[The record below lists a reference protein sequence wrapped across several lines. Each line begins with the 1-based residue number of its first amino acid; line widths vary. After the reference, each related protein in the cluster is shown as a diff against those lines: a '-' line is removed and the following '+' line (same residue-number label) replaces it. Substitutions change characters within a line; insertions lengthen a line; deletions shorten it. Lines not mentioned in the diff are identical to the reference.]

1 MEKISVKLN
10 RIMSSIKIITF
21 TFFFCLFQFGYGQ
34 AQLDFVSNID
44 YQELHDA
51 ELNDVWGY
59 VDEVGNEYAVIG
71 TTKGT
76 SIVDVTDP
84 VNPQEIFWLDGAQSI
99 WRDPKVFG
107 DYAYVTTEEEVGMTI
122 IDLSPLPASASLS
135 STVFMGEG
143 SITWESAHNCFIDES
158 GFLYVF
164 GANYGEGGAI
174 IYDVNT
180 TPMMPE
186 EVGIFDTWYVHDGYA
201 RNDTLYLAHVNDG
214 FFSIVDVSDKS
225 NPILLGTQ
233 ITSNSFTHNIWP
245 SDDGQ
250 VVYTTDELPN
260 SFVTSYDITDPTNIV
275 ELDRVQSSPGADV
288 IPHNTFVVND
298 YLVTSYYVDG
308 ITIHDASYPY
318 NLIEVAAYDT
328 YPGQTPTYDGCWGVY
343 PYLPSGNIL
352 GADMTEGFFVL
363 SPNYEKAAYL
373 EGVVTDFSNAS
384 SLNNVSIEIVSSD
397 QYENTNTIGF
407 YASGMAVAGTY
418 DVKYSKVGYFPQ
430 TVSVSLVQGIV
441 TTQDIQLV
449 PIEQFN
455 VTINVMDGGGNP
467 ITDAQISLNHP
478 LISYNGITNGIGE
491 ENFSLFYQESYE
503 LIVGKWG
510 YYTECINP
518 VINISTGVINI
529 TLINGY
535 YDDFS
540 FDFGWT
546 VTGNAE
552 TGEWER
558 GIPNPTTNTVMGSD
572 VFGDCGSMAYVT
584 GNKINVDPDYDDVD
598 NGITIL
604 TSPQMDLT
612 QYANPAFRFSYAFFC
627 NHGPELIDDTL
638 SFMIGN
644 GSEFEIFHQV
654 LPPQGDPMVFED
666 YFLIIPQQTSIT
678 ITNSMT
684 LKVFISDLEPHVN
697 ITEAAFDFFR
707 VEDAW
712 GIEETNSNTFTIFP
726 NPTTESAVI
735 KGASLGSRYK
745 IVSPNGILLK
755 SGIIYSDSHSIEL
768 KNMSSGFYFVLID
781 GVQKKI
787 IKQ

>member
-1 MEKISVKLN
+1 MYTNHSTSL
-10 RIMSSIKIITF
+10 IKSITF
-21 TFFFCLFQFGYGQ
+21 ALFICIVQNAFSQ

-44 YQELHDA
+44 YQQLHDA

-107 DYAYVTTEEEVGMTI
+107 NYAYVTTEEEVGMTI

-180 TPMMPE
+180 TPMAPE
-186 EVGIFDTWYVHDGYA
+186 EVGIFDNWYVHDGFA

-214 FFSIVDVSDKS
+214 FLSLVDISDKS
-225 NPILLGTQ
+225 NPILLGTK

-275 ELDRVQSSPGADV
+275 ELDRIQSSPGADV

-308 ITIHDASYPY
+308 IIIHDATYPY
-318 NLIEVAAYDT
+318 NLIEVASYDT

-352 GADMTEGFFVL
+352 AADMTEGFFVL

-373 EGVVTDFSNAS
+373 EGTVTDFSNAS
-384 SLNNVSIEIVSSD
+384 PLNNVSIEIVSSD
-397 QYENTNTIGF
+397 QDENTNTSGF
-407 YASGMAVAGTY
+407 YASGMADAGSY
-418 DVKYSKVGYFPQ
+418 DVNYSKVGYFPQ
-430 TVSVSLVQGIV
+430 TVTVSLTQGVV
-441 TTQDIQLV
+441 TNQDIQLV
-449 PIEQFN
+449 PIEQFD
-455 VTINVMDGGGNP
+455 VTIKVMDGTGNP
-467 ITDAQISLNHP
+467 VTDAQISLNHP
-478 LISYNGITNGIGE
+478 LIGYDGVTNGIGE
-491 ENFSLFYQESYE
+491 ESFNLFYQESYE

-510 YYTECINP
+510 YYTVCSNPIINTA
-518 VINISTGVINI
+518 TGVIDI
-529 TLINGY
+529 TLEVGY

-558 GIPNPTTNTVMGSD
+558 GIPNPTTNTVMGAD
-572 VFGDCGSMAYVT
+572 VAGDCGSMAYVT

-612 QYANPAFRFSYAFFC
+612 QYTTPAFRFNYAFFC

-638 SFMIGN
+638 SFMISN
-644 GSEFEIFHQV
+644 GSDNEIFHQV
-654 LPPQGDPMVFED
+654 LPPQGDPMVFEE
-666 YFLIIPQQTSIT
+666 YFLIIPQQSSIA

-684 LKVFISDLEPHVN
+684 FKVFVSDLEPHVN
-697 ITEAAFDFFR
+697 ITEAAIDFFR

-712 GIEETNSNTFTIFP
+712 GIEETNLDAFTIFP
-726 NPTTESAVI
+726 NPASESAVI
-735 KGASLGSRYK
+735 KGASVGSFYTF
-745 IVSPNGILLK
+745 ISPTGVVLS
-755 SGIIYSDSHSIEL
+755 SGIIQSESHSVEL
-768 KNMSSGFYFVLID
+768 KNMSSGFYFVRID

>member
-1 MEKISVKLN
+1 MKTLAFFIFISL
-10 RIMSSIKIITF
+10 IQ
-21 TFFFCLFQFGYGQ
+21 LGYCQ
-34 AQLDFVSNID
+34 AQLDFVSTID
-44 YQELHDA
+44 YQQLHDA
-51 ELNDVWGY
+51 NLNDVWGY
-59 VDEVGNEYAVIG
+59 VDEDGNEYGIVG
-71 TTKGT
+71 TTKGV

-84 VNPQEIFWLDGAQSI
+84 VNPVEVFWLDGMQSV

-107 DYAYVTTEEEVGMTI
+107 DYAYITTEAEEGMTI
-122 IDLSPLPASASLS
+122 IDLSPLPASTSLT
-135 STVFMGEG
+135 STIFMGQG
-143 SITWESAHNCFIDES
+143 AITWESAHNCFVDEL

-164 GANYGEGGAI
+164 GANYGEGGAL

-180 TPMMPE
+180 TPMNPV
-186 EVGIFDTWYVHDGYA
+186 EVGLFDTWYVHDGYA
-201 RNDTLYLAHVNDG
+201 RNDTLYLAHVYDG
-214 FFSIVDVSDKS
+214 FMSLVDVSDKA
-225 NPILLGTQ
+225 NPQLLGTK
-233 ITSNSFTHNIWP
+233 ITSNSFTHNIWA

-308 ITIHDASYPY
+308 ITIHDATYPY

-343 PYLPSGNIL
+343 PYLPSGIIL
-352 GADMTEGFFVL
+352 GADMTEGFFIL
-363 SPNYEKAAYL
+363 SPTYYKAAYL
-373 EGVVTDFSNAS
+373 EGVVTDFSTS
-384 SLNNVSIEIVSSD
+384 SPLNNVSVQIVSSE
-397 QYENTNTIGF
+397 QGESTNTIGF
-407 YASGMAVAGTY
+407 YASGMAVEGTY
-418 DVKYSKVGYFPQ
+418 DVTYSKVGYFPQ
-430 TVSVSLVQGIV
+430 TVSVNLTQGNI
-441 TTQDIQLV
+441 TIQDIQLV
-449 PIEQFN
+449 PIEQFG
-455 VTINVMDGGGNP
+455 VTINVIDVSGNP
-467 ITDAQISLNHP
+467 ITDAQISLTHP
-478 LISYNGITNGIGE
+478 LIDYNGITNGIGE
-491 ENFSLFYQESYE
+491 ESFSLFYQENYE

-510 YYTECINP
+510 YYTQCIEQVINP
-518 VINISTGVINI
+518 STDVITVYMMP
-529 TLINGY
+529 GY
-535 YDDFS
+535 YDDFT

-546 VTGNAE
+546 VSGNAE

-558 GIPNPTTNTVMGSD
+558 GIPNPTTNTVMGMD
-572 VFGDCGSMAYVT
+572 TEGDCGSMAYVT

-604 TSPQMDLT
+604 TSPPMDLT
-612 QYANPAFRFSYAFFC
+612 QYANPAFRFEFAFFC
-627 NHGPELIDDTL
+627 NHGPDLIDDTL
-638 SFMIGN
+638 SFMISN
-644 GSEFEIFHQV
+644 GAENEIFYQV
-654 LPPQGDPMVFED
+654 LPPQSDPMVFED
-666 YFLIIPQQTSIT
+666 YFLIIPQQTSIA

-707 VEDAW
+707 VEEAW
-712 GIEETNSNTFTIFP
+712 GIEEANSNTFTIFP

-735 KGASLGSRYK
+735 KDAPIGSSYNL
-745 IVSPNGILLK
+745 ISPNGIILK

>member
-1 MEKISVKLN
+1 MI
-10 RIMSSIKIITF
+10 
-21 TFFFCLFQFGYGQ
+21 
-34 AQLDFVSNID
+34 
-44 YQELHDA
+44 
-51 ELNDVWGY
+51 
-59 VDEVGNEYAVIG
+59 
-71 TTKGT
+71 
-76 SIVDVTDP
+76 
-84 VNPQEIFWLDGAQSI
+84 
-99 WRDPKVFG
+99 
-107 DYAYVTTEEEVGMTI
+107 
-122 IDLSPLPASASLS
+122 
-135 STVFMGEG
+135 
-143 SITWESAHNCFIDES
+143 
-158 GFLYVF
+158 
-164 GANYGEGGAI
+164 
-174 IYDVNT
+174 
-180 TPMMPE
+180 PE

-214 FFSIVDVSDKS
+214 FLSIVDISDKS
-225 NPILLGTQ
+225 NPVLLGTK

-384 SLNNVSIEIVSSD
+384 TLNNVSIEIVSSD
-397 QYENTNTIGF
+397 QYENTNTNGF
-407 YASGMAVAGTY
+407 YASGMAAAGNY

-430 TVSVSLVQGIV
+430 TVSVSLAQGVV
-441 TTQDIQLV
+441 TIQDIQLV

-455 VTINVMDGGGNP
+455 VTINVIDGGGNP

-491 ENFSLFYQESYE
+491 ENFNLFYQESYE

-510 YYTECINP
+510 YYTECSNP
-518 VINISTGVINI
+518 VINTSTGEINI
-529 TLINGY
+529 TLMNGY

-644 GSEFEIFHQV
+644 GSEFEIFYQV

-666 YFLIIPQQTSIT
+666 YFLIIPQQTSIA

-684 LKVFISDLEPHVN
+684 FKVFISDVEPHVN

-707 VEDAW
+707 VEEAW
-712 GIEETNSNTFTIFP
+712 GIEEANSNTFTIFP

-735 KGASLGSRYK
+735 KDAPIGSSYNL
-745 IVSPNGILLK
+745 ISPNGIILK

>member
-1 MEKISVKLN
+1 MYNIYSISFVKT
-10 RIMSSIKIITF
+10 ITF

-34 AQLDFVSNID
+34 AQLDFVSNLD

-51 ELNDVWGY
+51 QLNDVWGY

-99 WRDPKVFG
+99 WRDPKVYG
-107 DYAYVTTEEEVGMTI
+107 DYAYVTTEAEVGMTI
-122 IDLSPLPASASLS
+122 IDLSPLPASSSLT

-143 SITWESAHNCFIDES
+143 GITWESAHNCFIDDM

-164 GANYGEGGAI
+164 GANFGEGGAI

-180 TPMMPE
+180 TPMIPE

-214 FFSIVDVSDKS
+214 FLSIVDISDKS
-225 NPILLGTQ
+225 NPVLLGTK

-328 YPGQTPTYDGCWGVY
+328 YPGQTPTDDGCWGVY

-384 SLNNVSIEIVSSD
+384 TLNNVSIEIVSSD
-397 QYENTNTIGF
+397 QYENTNTNGF
-407 YASGMAVAGTY
+407 YASGMAAAGNY

-430 TVSVSLVQGIV
+430 TVSVSLAQGVV
-441 TTQDIQLV
+441 TIQDIQLV

-455 VTINVMDGGGNP
+455 VTINVIDGGGNP

-491 ENFSLFYQESYE
+491 ENFNLFYQESYE

-510 YYTECINP
+510 YYTECSNP
-518 VINISTGVINI
+518 VINTSTGEINI
-529 TLINGY
+529 TLMNGY

-644 GSEFEIFHQV
+644 GSEFEIFYQV

-666 YFLIIPQQTSIT
+666 YFLIIPQQTSIA

-684 LKVFISDLEPHVN
+684 FKVFISDVEPHVN

-707 VEDAW
+707 VEEAW
-712 GIEETNSNTFTIFP
+712 GIEEANSNTFTIFP

-735 KGASLGSRYK
+735 KDAPIGSSYDL
-745 IVSPNGILLK
+745 ISPNGIILK

>member
-1 MEKISVKLN
+1 MYNTDSTSL
-10 RIMSSIKIITF
+10 IKTITF
-21 TFFFCLFQFGYGQ
+21 TFFICLFQLGYSQ

-44 YQELHDA
+44 YQQLHDA

-122 IDLSPLPASASLS
+122 IDLSPLPASTILT

-180 TPMMPE
+180 TPMAPE
-186 EVGIFDTWYVHDGYA
+186 ELGIFDNWYVHDGFA

-214 FFSIVDVSDKS
+214 FLSIVDISDKS
-225 NPILLGTQ
+225 NPILLGTK

-275 ELDRVQSSPGADV
+275 ELDRIQSSPGADV

-308 ITIHDASYPY
+308 IIIHDATYPY
-318 NLIEVAAYDT
+318 NLIEVASYDT

-352 GADMTEGFFVL
+352 AADMTEGFFVL

-373 EGVVTDFSNAS
+373 EGLVTDFSNGS
-384 SLNNVSIEIVSSD
+384 PLNNVSIEIVSSD
-397 QYENTNTIGF
+397 QDENTNTSGF
-407 YASGMAVAGTY
+407 YASGMADAGSY
-418 DVKYSKVGYFPQ
+418 GVNYSKVGYFPQ
-430 TVSVSLVQGIV
+430 TVNVSLTQGVV
-441 TTQDIQLV
+441 TNQDIQLV
-449 PIEQFN
+449 PIEQFD
-455 VTINVMDGGGNP
+455 VTINVMNSAGNP
-467 ITDAQISLNHP
+467 IPDAQISLTHP
-478 LISYNGITNGIGE
+478 LINYDGITNGIGE
-491 ENFSLFYQESYE
+491 EIFSLFYQENYE

-510 YYTECINP
+510 YYTQCVEQVINP
-518 VINISTGVINI
+518 STGVINI
-529 TLINGY
+529 YLMPGY
-535 YDDFS
+535 YDDFT

-612 QYANPAFRFSYAFFC
+612 QYTNPAFRFSYAFFC

-638 SFMIGN
+638 SFIIGN

-654 LPPQGDPMVFED
+654 LPPQGDPMVFEEH
-666 YFLIIPQQTSIT
+666 FVIIAQQTSIT

-684 LKVFISDLEPHVN
+684 FKVFVSDLEPHVN

-707 VEDAW
+707 VEDVW
-712 GIEETNSNTFTIFP
+712 GVEETNANTFSIYP
-726 NPTTESAVI
+726 NPVTECAIVNGARVGSNYKVISA
-735 KGASLGSRYK
+735 
-745 IVSPNGILLK
+745 NGIVLMN
-755 SGIIYSDSHSIEL
+755 GVIDGDNHTIDM
-768 KNMSSGFYFVLID
+768 NDMSKGFYFVLID
-781 GVQKKI
+781 GAQKKI

>member
-1 MEKISVKLN
+1 
-10 RIMSSIKIITF
+10 
-21 TFFFCLFQFGYGQ
+21 
-34 AQLDFVSNID
+34 
-44 YQELHDA
+44 
-51 ELNDVWGY
+51 
-59 VDEVGNEYAVIG
+59 
-71 TTKGT
+71 
-76 SIVDVTDP
+76 
-84 VNPQEIFWLDGAQSI
+84 
-99 WRDPKVFG
+99 
-107 DYAYVTTEEEVGMTI
+107 MTI

-214 FFSIVDVSDKS
+214 FLSIVDVSDKS

-308 ITIHDASYPY
+308 ITIHDATYPY

-666 YFLIIPQQTSIT
+666 YFLIIPQQTSIA

-712 GIEETNSNTFTIFP
+712 GIEEPNSNTFTIFP

>member
-1 MEKISVKLN
+1 MYNIYSISFVKT
-10 RIMSSIKIITF
+10 ITF

-34 AQLDFVSNID
+34 AQLDFVSNLD

-51 ELNDVWGY
+51 QLNDVWGY

-99 WRDPKVFG
+99 WRDPKVYG
-107 DYAYVTTEEEVGMTI
+107 DYAYVTTEAEVGMTI
-122 IDLSPLPASASLS
+122 IDLSPLPASSSLT

-143 SITWESAHNCFIDES
+143 SITWESAHNCFIDDM

-180 TPMMPE
+180 TPMIPE

-214 FFSIVDVSDKS
+214 FLSIVDISDKS
-225 NPILLGTQ
+225 NPVLLGTK

-384 SLNNVSIEIVSSD
+384 TLNNVSIEIVSSD
-397 QYENTNTIGF
+397 QYENTNTNGF
-407 YASGMAVAGTY
+407 YASGMAAAGNY

-430 TVSVSLVQGIV
+430 TVSVSLAQGVV
-441 TTQDIQLV
+441 TIQDIQLV

-455 VTINVMDGGGNP
+455 VTINVIDGGGNP

-491 ENFSLFYQESYE
+491 ENFNLFYQESYE

-510 YYTECINP
+510 YYTECSNP
-518 VINISTGVINI
+518 VINTSTGEINI
-529 TLINGY
+529 TLMNGY

-644 GSEFEIFHQV
+644 GSEFEIFYQV

-666 YFLIIPQQTSIT
+666 YFLIIPQQTSIA

-684 LKVFISDLEPHVN
+684 FKVFISDVEPHVN

-707 VEDAW
+707 VEEAW
-712 GIEETNSNTFTIFP
+712 GIEEANSNTFTIFP

-735 KGASLGSRYK
+735 KDAPIGSSYDL
-745 IVSPNGILLK
+745 ISPNGIILK

>member
-1 MEKISVKLN
+1 
-10 RIMSSIKIITF
+10 
-21 TFFFCLFQFGYGQ
+21 
-34 AQLDFVSNID
+34 
-44 YQELHDA
+44 
-51 ELNDVWGY
+51 
-59 VDEVGNEYAVIG
+59 
-71 TTKGT
+71 
-76 SIVDVTDP
+76 
-84 VNPQEIFWLDGAQSI
+84 
-99 WRDPKVFG
+99 
-107 DYAYVTTEEEVGMTI
+107 
-122 IDLSPLPASASLS
+122 
-135 STVFMGEG
+135 
-143 SITWESAHNCFIDES
+143 
-158 GFLYVF
+158 
-164 GANYGEGGAI
+164 
-174 IYDVNT
+174 
-180 TPMMPE
+180 
-186 EVGIFDTWYVHDGYA
+186 
-201 RNDTLYLAHVNDG
+201 
-214 FFSIVDVSDKS
+214 
-225 NPILLGTQ
+225 
-233 ITSNSFTHNIWP
+233 
-245 SDDGQ
+245 
-250 VVYTTDELPN
+250 
-260 SFVTSYDITDPTNIV
+260 
-275 ELDRVQSSPGADV
+275 
-288 IPHNTFVVND
+288 
-298 YLVTSYYVDG
+298 
-308 ITIHDASYPY
+308 
-318 NLIEVAAYDT
+318 
-328 YPGQTPTYDGCWGVY
+328 
-343 PYLPSGNIL
+343 
-352 GADMTEGFFVL
+352 MTEGFFVL

-384 SLNNVSIEIVSSD
+384 TLNNVSIEIVSSD
-397 QYENTNTIGF
+397 QYENTNTNGF
-407 YASGMAVAGTY
+407 YASGMAAAGNY

-430 TVSVSLVQGIV
+430 TVSVSLAQGVV
-441 TTQDIQLV
+441 TIQDIQLV

-455 VTINVMDGGGNP
+455 VTINVIDGGGNP

-491 ENFSLFYQESYE
+491 ENFNLFYQESYE

-510 YYTECINP
+510 YYTECSNP
-518 VINISTGVINI
+518 VINTSTGEINI
-529 TLINGY
+529 TLMNGY

-644 GSEFEIFHQV
+644 GSEFEIFYQV

-666 YFLIIPQQTSIT
+666 YFLIIPQQTSIA

-684 LKVFISDLEPHVN
+684 FKVFISDVEPHVN

-707 VEDAW
+707 VEEAW
-712 GIEETNSNTFTIFP
+712 GIEEANSNTFTIFP

-735 KGASLGSRYK
+735 KDAPIGSSYNL
-745 IVSPNGILLK
+745 ISPNGIILK

-768 KNMSSGFYFVLID
+768 KNMSIGFYFVSND